1 MQRAISFLWL
11 SFCLIFMSSC
21 AGGVGALVTITAFGV
36 EAYEEARIHRPDL
49 KLNPISS
56 YLPNLEFSS
65 NQTFDHT
72 NKKASASN
80 PSVDFGFE
88 CSKLKDKK
96 KQSKCFDDFSKT
108 LAEREDKSIKTKDV
122 VTPRK
127 KEKLTKLQKVAK
139 TPAPPVN
146 KAKKISSTQNKSI
159 SKEKKLITS
168 QTLPASFIQG
178 WANAWEKKD
187 LSTYLSFYSKEFK
200 GSKNHRGAWEASRQ
214 RALKKN
220 KNISI
225 ELSNI
230 KDNQKDPKKVEVN
243 FIQRYKSDRYTDTGI
258 KELIVEKKGTG
269 WKIIKET
276 WMTTSALAG
285 SSKQV
290 TAKLAGW
297 LNAWE
302 DRDVNTY
309 LSFYSDKF
317 KTQRDN
323 RAKWR
328 NARHSALKANKNIS
342 IKVENIQIYQNK
354 NIIEL
359 NFIQEFNSDKFSS
372 IGIKE
377 LVWKKTGS
385 NWKIL
390 KETWM
395 PI

>member
-1 MQRAISFLWL
+1 
-11 SFCLIFMSSC
+11 MSSC
-21 AGGVGALVTITAFGV
+21 AGGFGALVTITAFGV
-36 EAYEEARIHRPDL
+36 EAYEEAREHRPDL
-49 KLNPISS
+49 KLQPLSTYFS
-56 YLPNLEFSS
+56 DLDFSS
-65 NQTFDHT
+65 
-72 NKKASASN
+72 KESSGSN
-80 PSVDFGFE
+80 NTKTVEFKPSVDFGFE
-88 CSKLKDKK
+88 CSKLKDEKI
-96 KQSKCFDDFSKT
+96 QSKCFDDFSKA
-108 LAEREDKSIKTKDV
+108 LANREDKSLKPKGTASPI
-122 VTPRK
+122 K
-127 KEKLTKLQKVAK
+127 KEKLAKLQKAAK
-139 TPAPPVN
+139 TPKATPAN
-146 KAKKISSTQNKSI
+146 SAKKTFSPQDKLSSNG
-159 SKEKKLITS
+159 KKLITS
-168 QTLPASFIQG
+168 KGLPPSFIQS

-187 LSTYLSFYSKEFK
+187 ISTYLSFYSKEFK

-225 ELSNI
+225 ELSDI
-230 KDNQKDPKKVEVN
+230 KINQKDAKKVEVN
-243 FIQRYKSDRYTDTGI
+243 FIQKYKSDKYTDTGR
-258 KELIVEKKGTG
+258 KELVVEKKRSG

-285 SSKQV
+285 TPKQV
-290 TAKLAGW
+290 TANLAKW

-302 DRDVNTY
+302 DQDVNTY

-317 KTQRDN
+317 KTQRGS

-342 IKVENIQIYQNK
+342 IKVVNIQTYQNK
-354 NIIEL
+354 NVTEV

-385 NWKIL
+385 DWKIL